1 MPVRDIVLMTLF
13 FAGIAATFTRPYVG
27 LCLWIIFTYLS
38 PHHFTWGFAYNF
50 SFVFIAA
57 VVTMAMMVLRNEA
70 HIPKLTTS
78 AYLLIAL
85 VIWITLTTVFAYDP
99 NQALDEYTQSIKIIA
114 LGVVT
119 MLLVNDRLTFM
130 VVTTCLA
137 ACILFYGVKG
147 GIFVLMT
154 GGQHT
159 VFGPPDHFMEA
170 NNGLG
175 VALLMMIPI
184 AWFLATEASNRW
196 LRYGWLG
203 SIPLTMLAI
212 LGTYSRGAA
221 LALGCTIVY
230 WTIASGRNK
239 LGFAMVALAPVALFA
254 IMPDQL
260 IDRLET
266 IQNYEQDP
274 SAMSR
279 IEMWRFGFKVALS
292 NPVFGGGFDVFP
304 MYHLYDNFNVDL
316 EFISS
321 GKSAHSIY
329 FEVLGQHGFIGFILF
344 MLMGLTF
351 FFFCGRVKRTYSSAT
366 VRNFAAA
373 VQISLVG
380 YAAGGAFVNK
390 ALLWPITFQLLGLM
404 TAAATIFAHGQAETG
419 QSAATPASGEGQTKA
434 RPGVGRAKPGGRGA
448 HARRMGN

>member
-1 MPVRDIVLMTLF
+1 
-13 FAGIAATFTRPYVG
+13 
-27 LCLWIIFTYLS
+27 
-38 PHHFTWGFAYNF
+38 
-50 SFVFIAA
+50 
-57 VVTMAMMVLRNEA
+57 
-70 HIPKLTTS
+70 
-78 AYLLIAL
+78 
-85 VIWITLTTVFAYDP
+85 VFAYDP
-99 NQALDEYTQSIKIIA
+99 NAALDDYTQSIKIIA

-119 MLLVNDRLTFM
+119 MLLVNDRMTFM

-154 GGQHT
+154 GGQHI

-175 VALLMMIPI
+175 VALLMMLPI
-184 AWFLATEASNRW
+184 AWFLSTEASNRW

-203 SIPLTMLAI
+203 AIPLTMLAI

-230 WTIASGRNK
+230 WTIASGRKK

-254 IMPDQL
+254 VMPDQL
-260 IDRLET
+260 MTRLET
-266 IQNYEQDP
+266 IVNYEQDP

-279 IEMWRFGFKVALS
+279 IEMWKYGFKVALA
-292 NPVFGGGFDVFP
+292 NPLFGGGFDVFP
-304 MYHLYDNFNVDL
+304 MFHLYDDFNVDL

-329 FEVLGQHGFIGFILF
+329 FEMLGQHGFIGFAIF
-344 MLMGLTF
+344 MLMGLSF
-351 FFFCGRVKRTYSSAT
+351 FFFCGRVKRTYSSVT
-366 VRNFAAA
+366 IRNFAAA

-390 ALLWPITFQLLGLM
+390 AMIWPITFQLLGLM
-404 TAAATIFAHGQAETG
+404 TAAATIFAHAQTENESRA
-419 QSAATPASGEGQTKA
+419 AATGSAEVRNKA
-434 RPGVGRAKPGGRGA
+434 RPGVGRPKLGRRGA
-448 HARRMGN
+448 PARRMGN